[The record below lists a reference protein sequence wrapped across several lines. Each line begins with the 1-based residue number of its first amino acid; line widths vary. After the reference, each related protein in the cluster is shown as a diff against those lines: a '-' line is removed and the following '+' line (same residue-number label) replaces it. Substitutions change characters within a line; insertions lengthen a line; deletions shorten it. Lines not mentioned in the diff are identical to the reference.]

1 MTPCR
6 LIVHLHIFVSIRT
19 LSSFLHLAILVFSC
33 NFFFPRIVSSNCK
46 VSYMLKRGIQKMNI
60 KKRI

>member
-19 LSSFLHLAILVFSC
+19 LSSFLHLAILAFSC
-33 NFFFPRIVSSNCK
+33 NIFFFHASLVLIARFHTCSSEG
-46 VSYMLKRGIQKMNI
+46 S
-60 KKRI
+60 KK